1 MSKKVLMVDDSKTTR
16 DMVSFTLRRAGYE
29 VIVAEDGSK
38 ALAALGGNRVDFV
51 ITDLNMPVMDGL
63 ALIRELR
70 ASTIHRSTPILML
83 TTDSDDAKKAEGT
96 QAGATGWLCKPFH
109 PNSLVEAVTR
119 LA

>member
-38 ALAALGGNRVDFV
+38 ALAALGGNSVDFV

-70 ASTIHRSTPILML
+70 ASAVHRTTPILML
-83 TTDSDDAKKAEGT
+83 TTDSDEARKSEGT
-96 QAGATGWLCKPFH
+96 AAGATGWLCKPFH
-109 PNSLVEAVTR
+109 PNSLVEAITR